1 MPMIFL
7 HVPFSHR
14 MKKIIPF
21 NKVEL
26 WTAGTSMLKTVKTS
40 KKKKLNCYVLR
51 AFGIETSAIIS
62 QV

>member
-1 MPMIFL
+1 
-7 HVPFSHR
+7 

-40 KKKKLNCYVLR
+40 KKKKLCFESLWHRDLIHNNSSLVKLG
-51 AFGIETSAIIS
+51 FNFFINIVGK
-62 QV
+62 